1 MCNVCS
7 QKKIVGFQKKFA
19 SLYVVNLEDLQQT
32 NEVRVKGENS
42 VGNLYK
48 KG

>member
-1 MCNVCS
+1 M
-7 QKKIVGFQKKFA
+7 
-19 SLYVVNLEDLQQT
+19 YVVNLVDLQQT

-42 VGNLYK
+42 VGNIK